1 MNDQAKIE
9 VICRPAKQA
18 DTDDVMTLTSTI
30 WEGDDYVPQAWPH
43 WLADPQGRLA
53 VAEYQ
58 GKVIGLGKLTRLAPG
73 QWWLEGLR
81 THPDYE
87 GHGVASQLH
96 DYLVATW
103 EEIGAGML
111 RLATLSTRQK
121 VHHMSARS
129 GFYRLGEF
137 TSFTAPV
144 EENGTSDF
152 RLVAEDELPQALQFC
167 LESQSLALS
176 YGLMDLGWQ
185 YASPALPFLEN
196 ARWVYWWRNHEGLVV
211 LGEEREEDEQLP
223 FIQLLACPLESSVAC
238 LQDLRGLAAS
248 FNVHRLMWAAAL
260 HPDMAPV
267 LEGAG
272 FQRDWDKSIYIF
284 EKKHPRQSTPDRET

>member
-1 MNDQAKIE
+1 MDEHAKIE
-9 VICRPAKQA
+9 VVCRPARPA
-18 DTDDVMTLTSTI
+18 DTEDVMTLTKTI
-30 WEGDDYVPQAWPH
+30 WEGDDYVPRAWSD
-43 WLADPQGRLA
+43 WLSDPNGRLA

-58 GKVIGLGKLTRLAPG
+58 EQVIGLGKLTFLAPG

-103 EEIGAGML
+103 EDIGNGVL

-121 VHHMSARS
+121 VHHMSERS

-144 EENGTSDF
+144 EENGAKDF
-152 RLVAEDELPQALQFC
+152 GLVVADELPQALQFC
-167 LESQSLALS
+167 LQSQSLTLS

-185 YASPALPFLEN
+185 YASPALPFLKN
-196 ARWVYWWRNHEGLVV
+196 ARWVYWWRGREGVV
-211 LGEEREEDEQLP
+211 VMGEEREENDKLP
-223 FIQLLACPLESSVAC
+223 FIQFLACPLESCV
-238 LQDLRGLAAS
+238 DFLRGLRGLTAS
-248 FNVHRLMWAAAL
+248 FNVPRLRWTAGLQPAL
-260 HPDMAPV
+260 APV
-267 LEGAG
+267 LKEAG
-272 FQRDWDKSIYIF
+272 FERDWDKSLYIF
-284 EKKHPRQSTPDRET
+284 EKHHS